1 MLGKKKSSVG
11 LDIGSSAIKLA
22 ELEEA
27 ADGMRLVT
35 FGIAELLPEA
45 IVDGEIMDR
54 QSVVDTIRN
63 VVEEKGIKNRRVAT
77 AVSGRAVIVKK
88 IVMDRLSEEDTREAI
103 YWEAE
108 QHVPYDVSDV
118 VLDFQILKT
127 DIGPKQ
133 MQVLLVA
140 AKREMVNVHAHI
152 IKEAGLIPEL
162 IDVDAFAVQNAL
174 EANYDFAP
182 EDVVALINVGAE
194 RTNISIVKD
203 GIPHFTKDLSL
214 GSHTVVEALQRE
226 HGLSHD
232 EATKVLKGQS
242 EGAHNY
248 NIPQF
253 VQVACDDLVVTLDR
267 ALAYLKT
274 SGEAGALTRLFLSGG
289 SSRLQGLRELLAEKF
304 NVPADIANPL
314 SKINCDSSLFEGG
327 DPSTV
332 APVLTVAIGLALRR
346 AGIQ

>member
-1 MLGKKKSSVG
+1 MFGKKKSSVG

-27 ADGMRLVT
+27 PDGMTLVK
-35 FGIAELLPEA
+35 FGIAELLSEA

-54 QSVVDTIRN
+54 QAVVDTIRN
-63 VVEEKGIKNRRVAT
+63 LTETKAIKNKRVAT

-88 IVMDRLSEEDTREAI
+88 ILMDRLSEEDAREAI

-108 QHVPYDVSDV
+108 QHVPYDVNDV

-127 DIGPKQ
+127 DVGPKQ

-140 AKREMVNVHAHI
+140 AKKEMVNVHAEL
-152 IKEAGLIPEL
+152 IKEAGLLPEL

-174 EANYDFAP
+174 EANYDFTP
-182 EDVVALINVGAE
+182 EDVVTFVNIGAE
-194 RTNISIVKD
+194 RTNVSIVKD

-214 GSHTVVEALQRE
+214 GGHTVAEALQRE
-226 HGLSHD
+226 YGLSHD
-232 EATKVLKGQS
+232 EALKALKGES
-242 EGAHNY
+242 EGTY

-274 SGEAGALTRLFLSGG
+274 SNEAEGLTKIFISGG
-289 SSRLQGLRELLAEKF
+289 GSHLQGLKELLANKF
-304 NVPADIANPL
+304 NVPTEIANPVSRL
-314 SKINCDSSLFEGG
+314 NCDSSLFEAG
-327 DPSTV
+327 DPSKE
-332 APVLTVAIGLALRR
+332 APVLTVAIGLALRK
-346 AGIQ
+346 AGTQ

>member
-1 MLGKKKSSVG
+1 MFGKKKSSVG

-27 ADGMRLVT
+27 PDGMTLVK
-35 FGIAELLPEA
+35 FGIAELLSEA

-54 QSVVDTIRN
+54 QAVVDTIRN
-63 VVEEKGIKNRRVAT
+63 LTEAKAIKNKRVAT

-88 IVMDRLSEEDTREAI
+88 ILMDRLSEEDAREAI

-108 QHVPYDVSDV
+108 QHVPYDVNDV

-127 DIGPKQ
+127 DVGPKQ

-140 AKREMVNVHAHI
+140 AKKEMVNVHAEL
-152 IKEAGLIPEL
+152 IKEAGLLPEL

-174 EANYDFAP
+174 EANYDFTP
-182 EDVVALINVGAE
+182 EDVVTFVNMGAE
-194 RTNISIVKD
+194 RTNVSIVKD

-214 GSHTVVEALQRE
+214 GGHTVAEALQRE
-226 HGLSHD
+226 YGLSHD
-232 EATKVLKGQS
+232 EALKALKGES
-242 EGAHNY
+242 EGTY

-274 SGEAGALTRLFLSGG
+274 SNEAEGLTKIFISGG
-289 SSRLQGLRELLAEKF
+289 GSHLQGLKELLVNKF
-304 NVPADIANPL
+304 NVPTEIANPVSRL
-314 SKINCDSSLFEGG
+314 NYDSSLFEAG
-327 DPSTV
+327 DPSKE
-332 APVLTVAIGLALRR
+332 APVLTVAIGLALRK
-346 AGIQ
+346 AGTQ